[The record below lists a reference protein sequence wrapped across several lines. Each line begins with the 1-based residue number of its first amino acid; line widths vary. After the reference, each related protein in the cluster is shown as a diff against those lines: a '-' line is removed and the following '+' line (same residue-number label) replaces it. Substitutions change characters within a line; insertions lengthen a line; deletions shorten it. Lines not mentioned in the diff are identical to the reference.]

1 MRYIFMNKNTLIL
14 ECEIEENGDFLNIYD
29 EYNLKYLP
37 FGLNKN
43 NFRLENEVS
52 KWMKGRTIPANRK
65 NYYHILET
73 LNIRS
78 TRELPVN
85 SLWLSLSDQYWFK
98 PKDSKVEWKDV
109 NFFENEFSDDVG
121 KIIVGGN
128 VDNPD
133 LFSPNN
139 TSDGYLPKKWI
150 IKNGERL
157 LLKGGELPNFQ
168 EPYNEV
174 IASELAKRLDMNY
187 VEYKIVTD
195 DNVVYSAC
203 KNMINTN
210 EEIIPAMYLIE
221 SEKRANDVSPYN
233 HYLGLCEKY
242 GIKNSREE
250 LEDMIILDYIMVN
263 EDRHQRNYGVI
274 RNVETLEFER
284 VAPIFD
290 TGFSLLYNR
299 NTESINPYNLGIKPK
314 GFTSTFAKSLEL
326 IEGWDRYDF
335 SKLNDIP
342 EMMREVL
349 NNQLPTSRIDKLI
362 TVIQNRVEDL
372 VYEQEKSLNV
382 SMGVKKSLVS
392 ELKDIENSIEQRND
406 KKSNKAIQKSDERD
420 LWKKDIDIRTLP
432 KHLQVSINGF
442 LEAKNSGD
450 DILEAMYWGEIY
462 GSINSAETDREITPE
477 LAWKLREKYLGMIKD
492 C

>member
-1 MRYIFMNKNTLIL
+1 MRYIFMNKNTPIL
-14 ECEIEENGDFLNIYD
+14 ECEIEEDGYLLNTFD
-29 EYNLKYLP
+29 EFNLEYLP
-37 FGLNKN
+37 FGIVKKSSTLRKDISN
-43 NFRLENEVS
+43 
-52 KWMKGRTIPANRK
+52 WMNGRIIPASRK
-65 NYYHILET
+65 NFYHILET

-78 TRELPVN
+78 TRELPES

-98 PKDSKVEWKDV
+98 PKDSNTEWKDV

-242 GIKNSREE
+242 GLKNAREE

-335 SKLNDIP
+335 SKLNDVP
-342 EMMREVL
+342 EMMREVF
-349 NNQLPTSRIDKLI
+349 NNQLPTARIDKLT

-372 VYEQEKSLNV
+372 VYEQERSLNV
-382 SMGVKKSLVS
+382 SVGVKKSLVS
-392 ELKDIENSIEQRND
+392 ELKDIEKSIDERNG
-406 KKSNKAIQKSDERD
+406 KESNKNIDKSGERD
-420 LWKKDIDIRTLP
+420 L
-432 KHLQVSINGF
+432 
-442 LEAKNSGD
+442 
-450 DILEAMYWGEIY
+450 
-462 GSINSAETDREITPE
+462 
-477 LAWKLREKYLGMIKD
+477 
-492 C
+492 

>member
-1 MRYIFMNKNTLIL
+1 MRYIFMNKNTPIL
-14 ECEIEENGDFLNIYD
+14 ECEIRENGDLLNIYD

-37 FGLNKN
+37 FGLNKKN
-43 NFRLENEVS
+43 SKLVNEVS
-52 KWMKGRTIPANRK
+52 NWMKGRIIPASRK
-65 NYYHILET
+65 NLYHILES
-73 LNIRS
+73 LKIQN

-98 PKDSKVEWKDV
+98 PKDSNIEWKDV

-174 IASELAKRLDMNY
+174 LAFNIANTLNANAVRYDLITEKG
-187 VEYKIVTD
+187 E
-195 DNVVYSAC
+195 VYSAC
-203 KNMINTN
+203 KNMIKTN

-221 SEKRANDVSPYN
+221 SEKKPNHVSDFN

-242 GIKNSREE
+242 GLKNAREE

-314 GFTSTFAKSLEL
+314 GFTSTFTKSLEL

-335 SKLNDIP
+335 SKLNDVP

-349 NNQLPTSRIDKLI
+349 NNQLPTARIDKLT

-372 VYEQEKSLNV
+372 VYEQEKSLNI

-392 ELKDIENSIEQRND
+392 ELKDIEKSIDERNG
-406 KKSNKAIQKSDERD
+406 KKSNKAIDKSDERD
-420 LWKKDIDIRTLP
+420 L
-432 KHLQVSINGF
+432 
-442 LEAKNSGD
+442 
-450 DILEAMYWGEIY
+450 
-462 GSINSAETDREITPE
+462 
-477 LAWKLREKYLGMIKD
+477 
-492 C
+492 

>member
-1 MRYIFMNKNTLIL
+1 MRYIFMNKNTPIL
-14 ECEIEENGDFLNIYD
+14 ECEIEEDGYLLNTFD
-29 EYNLKYLP
+29 EFNLEYLP
-37 FGLNKN
+37 FGIVKKSSTLRKDISN
-43 NFRLENEVS
+43 
-52 KWMKGRTIPANRK
+52 WMNGRIIPASRK
-65 NYYHILET
+65 NFYHILET

-78 TRELPVN
+78 TRELPES

-98 PKDSKVEWKDV
+98 PKESKIEWKDV

-133 LFSPNN
+133 LFSPCN

-242 GIKNSREE
+242 GLKNAREE

-335 SKLNDIP
+335 SKLNDVP

-349 NNQLPTSRIDKLI
+349 NNQLSTARIDKLT
-362 TVIQNRVEDL
+362 TVIKNRVEDL

-392 ELKDIENSIEQRND
+392 ELKDIEKSIDERNG
-406 KKSNKAIQKSDERD
+406 KQSNKTIDKSDERD
-420 LWKKDIDIRTLP
+420 L
-432 KHLQVSINGF
+432 
-442 LEAKNSGD
+442 
-450 DILEAMYWGEIY
+450 
-462 GSINSAETDREITPE
+462 
-477 LAWKLREKYLGMIKD
+477 
-492 C
+492 

>member
-420 LWKKDIDIRTLP
+420 L
-432 KHLQVSINGF
+432 
-442 LEAKNSGD
+442 
-450 DILEAMYWGEIY
+450 
-462 GSINSAETDREITPE
+462 
-477 LAWKLREKYLGMIKD
+477 
-492 C
+492 